1 MVLQLTSLIPSLA
14 GTLRYS
20 AGVTAFTFSLS
31 SGVKPQFTQAPRDLT
46 HQRSLG
52 HLSTKSVTPNSDPC
66 PQQLLPLHSAQL
78 KAPGCNHPLILEKN
92 SSSPSLTAL
101 WQLPSHHSWNE
112 APVQLL
118 NCVSSTE
125 KVLPHGCTNRLTP
138 TVWGKVEGVT
148 LTVPRTLLSQPCYSV
163 RGITTCCP
171 YEIHPARTFPQ
182 V

>member
-1 MVLQLTSLIPSLA
+1 MLRLTKSTLRIKGLGRGNVLAPLLETSVLKVYNPCKSMVLQLTSLIPSLA

-92 SSSPSLTAL
+92 SSSLSLTAL
-101 WQLPSHHSWNE
+101 WQLLSHHS
-112 APVQLL
+112 
-118 NCVSSTE
+118 
-125 KVLPHGCTNRLTP
+125 
-138 TVWGKVEGVT
+138 
-148 LTVPRTLLSQPCYSV
+148 
-163 RGITTCCP
+163 
-171 YEIHPARTFPQ
+171 
-182 V
+182 